1 MTFPTKRE
9 PRDFA
14 QDKRDLDD
22 FAAGR
27 SQKLYLAMFTARP
40 RLARRYRCV
49 IGPPGSLLFPI
60 RAAFV
65 FRLGGVFRGAKLLAR
80 RGLRLRHFAP
90 IQGEV
95 KISGSV
101 PC

>member
-14 QDKRDLDD
+14 RAKQDLDD

-40 RLARRYRCV
+40 RLARRYRRV
-49 IGPPGSLLFPI
+49 IRPSGNFAVPHAS
-60 RAAFV
+60 AFV
-65 FRLGGVFRGAKLLAR
+65 FRLGGVFRGAKLLAS

-90 IQGEV
+90 VQGEV
-95 KISGSV
+95 KISDSV
-101 PC
+101 PS